1 MPRRDGTGP
10 DGNGPRTGRGMGS
23 CNSTKDAAVNGRGRA
38 GLRKGCR
45 RGCRWNN
52 VDDVVSTEEQ
62 KDILMQQ
69 KTILEN
75 KLNLINDQLNNL
87 QDEPVE

>member
-1 MPRRDGTGP
+1 MPRRDGTGT

-23 CNSTKDAAVNGRGRA
+23 CNSTKDTAVNGRGRA
-38 GLRKGCR
+38 GLKKGCR
-45 RGCRWNN
+45 RGCRWNS

-75 KLNLINDQLNNL
+75 NLNLINDQLNNL
-87 QDEPVE
+87 QDEPIE